1 MVPNLGPTKPKHMPA
16 SYLQFTFAPVVLG
29 NLLLCFLME
38 VVAIALDNKTT
49 RWTTIGGARI
59 ESHRALRLSHLN

>member
-1 MVPNLGPTKPKHMPA
+1 MPA

-49 RWTTIGGARI
+49 R
-59 ESHRALRLSHLN
+59 

>member
-1 MVPNLGPTKPKHMPA
+1 
-16 SYLQFTFAPVVLG
+16 LQFTFAPVVLG